1 MNQFSDLTKFYLMSH
16 PCISSSSSSFWTTYQ
31 QTLIKVKCYFH
42 TVKGDFNGYVFP
54 SQDSDAS
61 RHVWKSAKWLN
72 FSRGRKS
79 LSGTPSS
86 YLYVAKGGAR
96 WDTKGPYLIWRDI
109 FILLYLH
116 AFTRY
121 LLEFHATIGTLWK
134 CRKLYISLLKLVI
147 SPKRSTKRLSTR
159 LCN

>member
-31 QTLIKVKCYFH
+31 QTLIKVKYYFH

-109 FILLYLH
+109 FNFYSFIPSCFHEISNKVSCYNWYLVKMQKVIH
-116 AFTRY
+116 KF
-121 LLEFHATIGTLWK
+121 IK
-134 CRKLYISLLKLVI
+134 ISYI
-147 SPKRSTKRLSTR
+147 TKKI
-159 LCN
+159 N